1 MGHGNQ
7 HGQYATLDAHNA
19 LEIVTAPTETPI
31 ALSEVKDQLRIE
43 HSDDDALLTRLI
55 DVAVAFT
62 DAQGALG
69 KAMITQT
76 WAQWVESDPPR
87 IVRLSLGPFQSL
99 DAVRYY
105 DVDGALQNDDV
116 NNYNVF
122 GFAAHATIQP
132 KDGESWPDT
141 QERGDAI
148 QLEFTVG
155 YGDTADDVPATLRH
169 ALMLLIGHWYDNR
182 EQSGME
188 ELSNIPYGFDALLNM
203 HRDAWY
209 G

>member
-19 LEIVTAPTETPI
+19 LEIVTAPAVTPI
-31 ALSEVKDQLRIE
+31 SLSEVKDQLRVE

-76 WAQWVESDPPR
+76 WAQWVESDTPR

-122 GFAAHATIQP
+122 GFADHATIQP

-169 ALMLLIGHWYDNR
+169 ALMPLIGHWYDNR
-182 EQSGME
+182 EQSGMD
-188 ELSNIPYGFDALLNM
+188 ELSNIPYGFDSLLNM
-203 HRDAWY
+203 HRDSWY